1 MELRSYFR
9 ALRKHWLILVLV
21 TILGIL
27 AAGAAYFLTPPRYS
41 SSVTFYV
48 STPLTDSSNPLN
60 AGQFAQARVNSY
72 VEVLQSEELARRVI
86 DDRNLALT
94 PADVRRRVE
103 ATAQLNTVLV
113 TAVVEDTDRRQALAI
128 SRGIARAF
136 PELVDELDNKGRRA
150 DVVTITTVSGPT
162 LLPFAVAP
170 DWRLYGALGLLGGLA
185 LGALIAVAREALD
198 TTVRTTDIAS
208 GLLRA
213 PVLGVIDFDPNSTK
227 NPLLLKGATSTG
239 RAEALRQLRTNLQFV
254 NATSSTEVM
263 LITSAV
269 PGEGKSLTSVN
280 LALSFAEF
288 GERVL
293 LVDADLRRPT
303 LAGYL
308 DVERDIGLSGVLAG
322 TTELEQAIQPWGT
335 DGLHVLPSGQLPPN
349 PAELLGSKAMSDL
362 ISKVRTDFD
371 KVVIDAPPLL
381 PVTDAAL
388 VSAYAD
394 GVVMVI
400 RWGRTHRSQVTGA
413 VEALAQVKAT
423 LLGGVLN
430 MRRLSRAERHSY
442 AAREYYGN

>member
-9 ALRKHWLILVLV
+9 ALRKHWLTLLLV
-21 TILGIL
+21 TILGVL
-27 AAGAAYFLTPPRYS
+27 AAAAAYLLTPPRYS

-48 STPLTDSSNPLN
+48 STPLTDGSNPLN

-86 DDRNLALT
+86 EDRNLALT
-94 PADVRRRVE
+94 PADITRRVD

-113 TAVVEDTDRRQALAI
+113 TAVVEDTDRRQALTI
-128 SRGIARAF
+128 SRGIATAF

-162 LLPFAVAP
+162 LLPSAVAP

-185 LGALIAVAREALD
+185 LGGLLAVAREALD
-198 TTVRTTDIAS
+198 TTVRTTDTAS
-208 GLLRA
+208 DLLGG
-213 PVLGVIDFDPNSTK
+213 PVLGVIDFDPDSTK
-227 NPLLLKGATSTG
+227 SPLLLKGSKPTG

-254 NATSSTEVM
+254 DATSDTEVM

-303 LAGYL
+303 LATYL
-308 DVERDIGLSGVLAG
+308 GVGSDVGLSGVLAG
-322 TTELEQAIQPWGT
+322 TSKPEQAIQPWGT
-335 DGLHVLPSGQLPPN
+335 DGLHVLPSGRLPPN
-349 PAELLGSKAMSDL
+349 PAELLGSRAMGDL

-371 KVVIDAPPLL
+371 RVIIDAPPLL

-400 RWGRTHRSQVTGA
+400 RWGKTHRSQVTAA
-413 VEALAQVKAT
+413 VDALAQVSAP

-430 MRRLSRAERHSY
+430 MRRLSRSERHTY
-442 AAREYYGN
+442 AAREYYGS